1 MASGVVES
9 KTSRMLRVAWADW
22 LRIVQRFASHGCG
35 RHDVSSEFYRSL
47 HSSLQQRIEQSQVEG
62 TLNAEQLKLMRDL
75 SEPWISVE
83 SLASADRKLLEE
95 LTKRCSAVHPDWR
108 SSGRQEHDH
117 FSTRSVM
124 LLCGG
129 LLAGLVGLAV
139 WQGML
144 DWSSLDVTDSLLA
157 WARNIRRNHTV
168 FHSGLLI
175 LAATISILTVTWMVF
190 RPPGR
195 Y

>member
-1 MASGVVES
+1 MAVGVAETQ
-9 KTSRMLRVAWADW
+9 TSRMLRIAWAEW
-22 LRIVQRFASHGCG
+22 LGIVQRFANQGCG
-35 RHDVSSEFYRSL
+35 RHDVSSELYRSL
-47 HSSLQQRIEQSQVEG
+47 YSGLQQRIEQSRGEG
-62 TLNAEQLKLMRDL
+62 TLDPTQLKLMRDL

-95 LTKRCSAVHPDWR
+95 LARRCSAVHPDWR
-108 SSGRQEHDH
+108 SSERQKNDH
-117 FSTRSVM
+117 FSRRSVM
-124 LLCGG
+124 LLCGV
-129 LLAGLVGLAV
+129 LLAGLAGLVV
-139 WQGML
+139 WQGLL
-144 DWSSLDVTDSLLA
+144 DWSSLDVADALLA

>member
-1 MASGVVES
+1 
-9 KTSRMLRVAWADW
+9 
-22 LRIVQRFASHGCG
+22 
-35 RHDVSSEFYRSL
+35 
-47 HSSLQQRIEQSQVEG
+47 
-62 TLNAEQLKLMRDL
+62 
-75 SEPWISVE
+75 
-83 SLASADRKLLEE
+83 
-95 LTKRCSAVHPDWR
+95 
-108 SSGRQEHDH
+108 
-117 FSTRSVM
+117 M

-129 LLAGLVGLAV
+129 LLAGLAGLAV
-139 WQGML
+139 WQGVL
-144 DWSSLDVTDSLLA
+144 DWSTLDVTDSLLA